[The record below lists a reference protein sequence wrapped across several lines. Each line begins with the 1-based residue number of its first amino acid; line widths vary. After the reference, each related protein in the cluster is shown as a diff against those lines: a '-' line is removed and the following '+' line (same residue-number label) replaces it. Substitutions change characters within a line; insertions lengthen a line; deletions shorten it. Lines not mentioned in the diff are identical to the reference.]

1 MSATQKIA
9 VVSRYDYFVTNVFET
24 KEEAADELMYDVEE
38 IITFLNSDGPSELGF
53 LRYIEEC
60 DKAKKKKPEYIIQID
75 PNTGNVV
82 NVFNNIRAACE
93 HMNTRSIINAISGEG
108 KKAKGYL
115 WKDNRNIVWHLL
127 QQSKPSYLGA
137 KILYYKIKN
146 QKSHT
151 EIICY
156 SLDEIQRLTG
166 LFWGEALECIRTKS
180 CKKGYYI
187 NVGGLTD
194 DFTTAIER
202 YNKYEMVPVVQMT
215 YRLKQ
220 PLIIYAS
227 DREAELLNNL
237 QLISACIKGNLKSSG
252 GYIWRKYNIG
262 LRRPIMYKDSIK
274 DSESKPDIFADAVE
288 RMHNRQQNLET
299 DE

>member
-1 MSATQKIA
+1 MSITKRRIA
-9 VVSRYDYFVTNVFET
+9 VVSKYDYFVTNVFET

-38 IITFLNSDGPSELGF
+38 IIAFLNSDEPSELGF
-53 LRYIEEC
+53 LRYVEEC
-60 DKAKKKKPEYIIQID
+60 DNAKKKKPEYIIQID

-93 HMNTRSIINAISGEG
+93 HMNTKSIVNAISGEG

-115 WKDNRNIVWHLL
+115 WKDSRNIMWHLL
-127 QQSKPSYLGA
+127 QQSRPSYLGA
-137 KILYYKIKN
+137 KILYFKLKKRN
-146 QKSHT
+146 SNN
-151 EIICY
+151 EIVCY
-156 SLDEIQRLTG
+156 SLYEISKLTK
-166 LFWGEALECIRTKS
+166 LFCGDIIECIKTKS
-180 CKKGYYI
+180 CKKGYFI
-187 NVGGLTD
+187 SIGGLTD

-237 QLISACIKGNLKSSG
+237 QFINACIKGNLKSSG
-252 GYIWRKYNIG
+252 GYIWRKYNMG
-262 LRRPIMYKDSIK
+262 LRRPIAYKDSIK
-274 DSESKPDIFADAVE
+274 DSESDLFADAIKIV
-288 RMHNRQQNLET
+288 
-299 DE
+299 